1 MACSNVTRCRYASRL
16 WSRGDLVQVWR
27 KGGGFVPLALY
38 AAQLALN
45 LAWSPIFF
53 KKHQLGF
60 ALADITGAL
69 LPGARS
75 RPACDLA
82 SIRCTASLRWRAVIA
97 LRPLGVRVSA
107 IQGPHESRL
116 RHRAGALTDAIG
128 ASHPACLSVM
138 QLCCTKPAIDS
149 GCLQTVCQRLHVSAR
164 QQ

>member
-1 MACSNVTRCRYASRL
+1 MACSNITRCRYASRL

-69 LPGARS
+69 ALGARS
-75 RPACDLA
+75 WPACELA
-82 SIRCTASLRWRAVIA
+82 SIRCKASLRWRAVLATRPLDYAFQRCKGRISLA
-97 LRPLGVRVSA
+97 YGIEQALSLRPSA
-107 IQGPHESRL
+107 HPTLH
-116 RHRAGALTDAIG
+116 
-128 ASHPACLSVM
+128 AS
-138 QLCCTKPAIDS
+138 Q
-149 GCLQTVCQRLHVSAR
+149 
-164 QQ
+164 